1 VGRRIHEPRRGSH
14 GFYPRVRA
22 SSLIPRIRTWP
33 EVIGPPRLL
42 GFPVYKVGMG
52 YVIKTETYQ
61 MSPYH
66 GRDVA
71 KPVTF
76 LEAPPIFIAGIR
88 VYEENNGA
96 LKSLTEI
103 YAEKL
108 PDKLFRLISKRK
120 RTTNIDEKIKELYEN
135 ISKIKEIRVIAV
147 TQPYKTTIGKK
158 TPELLEI
165 GVNGGNS
172 VKEQLDFVKNLL
184 GKEINIKDVFSDGQ
198 LVDVIGVTKGKGFQ
212 GVIKRFGVK
221 ELIKWHKHRKGSRK
235 VGAISPQH
243 PSMMRTIPRPGQMGF
258 HRRTEYN
265 KRIIEIGNDP
275 SKINPSSGFKHYGII
290 KNNYVIIEGSTPGP
304 AKRILMLRYPVRA
317 KPSLLQIPQKVVQ
330 IVGG

>member
-22 SSLIPRIRTWP
+22 SSILPRVRTWP
-33 EVIGPPRLL
+33 KISGDPRLL

-52 YVIKTETYQ
+52 HVIKTETYQ
-61 MSPYH
+61 MSPFH
-66 GRDVA
+66 GRDIA
-71 KPVTF
+71 KPITF

-88 VYEENNGA
+88 VYGEENGA
-96 LKSLTEI
+96 LKSLTEVF
-103 YAEKL
+103 AEKL
-108 PDKLFRLISKRK
+108 PDKLFRLISERK
-120 RTTNIDEKIKELYEN
+120 KAVNTNDKIKELYK
-135 ISKIKEIRVIAV
+135 IIDKIKEVRVIAA

-165 GVNGGNS
+165 GVGGGNI
-172 VKEQLDFVKNLL
+172 KDQLDFVSNIL
-184 GKEINIKDVFSDGQ
+184 GKEVNITNVFNNGQ
-198 LVDVIGVTKGKGFQ
+198 LVDIIGVTKGKGFQ

-243 PSMMRTIPRPGQMGF
+243 PSMMRTVPRPGQMGF

-265 KRIIEIGNDP
+265 KRIIEIGVDP
-275 SKINPSSGFKHYGII
+275 SKVNPSSGFKHYGII
-290 KNNYVIIEGSTPGP
+290 KNHYVIIEGSAPGP
-304 AKRILMLRYPVRA
+304 AKRILMLRYPIRA
-317 KPSLLQIPQKVVQ
+317 SPNLLQLPQKVIQ
-330 IVGG
+330 IIKG